1 MIIHKKQIE
10 KKIQSLILNQPNI
23 EYEIFKKI
31 NYKRTIKKPKST
43 WLDCWFHQFF
53 NIENIKVL
61 LMNFLVD

>member
-31 NYKRTIKKPKST
+31 NYKRTIKKHKST

-53 NIENIKVL
+53 NIKNIKVL